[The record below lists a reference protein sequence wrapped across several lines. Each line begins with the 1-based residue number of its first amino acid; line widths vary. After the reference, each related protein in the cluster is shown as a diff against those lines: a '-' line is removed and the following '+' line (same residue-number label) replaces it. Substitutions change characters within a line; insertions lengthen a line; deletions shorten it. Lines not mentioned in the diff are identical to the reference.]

1 MHLFLLDIVT
11 LGTRHFQMGTSIEFV
26 LPVLNE
32 ERALNTSINI
42 LKDYLDNNLSDYR
55 WSILIADN
63 GSSDATSEI
72 AMSLVADDKRIQYLR
87 LEKRGRGRALKQAWL
102 NSDADILGYMDID
115 MSTNLTIIP
124 QMILLILDDQNDLVI
139 GSRILNGSVVKR
151 RTLFR
156 EFLSRSYSML
166 IRTMFLTG
174 FVDAQCGFKI
184 LTHKAAQEILPAV
197 KDNGWF
203 FDTELLL
210 LAEDNGY
217 SVAEV
222 PVEWTD
228 DPDSRVRIINTIWE
242 DLKGLLRLR
251 FGGLKRS
258 SKIIKRP

>member
-1 MHLFLLDIVT
+1 
-11 LGTRHFQMGTSIEFV
+11 MGTSIEFV

-32 ERALNTSINI
+32 ERVLNTNTNI
-42 LKDYLDNNLSDYR
+42 LKDYLDHNLSDYR

-72 AMSLVADDKRIQYLR
+72 ARSLADGDKRIRYLR

-115 MSTNLTIIP
+115 MSTDLTIIP
-124 QMILLILDDQNDLVI
+124 QMILLILDGQHDLVI
-139 GSRILNGSVVKR
+139 GSRISHGSIVKG
-151 RTLFR
+151 RTLLR
-156 EFLSRSYSML
+156 EFLSRTYSMV
-166 IRTMFLTG
+166 IRIMFFTG
-174 FVDAQCGFKI
+174 FVDAQCGFKV
-184 LTHKAAQEILPAV
+184 LTYHAAQEIVPAV

-210 LAEDNGY
+210 LAENNGY

-222 PVEWTD
+222 PVQWTD
-228 DPDSRVRIINTIWE
+228 DSDSRVRIINTIWE

-251 FGGLKRS
+251 IGGLKRS
-258 SKIIKRP
+258 SKTIKSR